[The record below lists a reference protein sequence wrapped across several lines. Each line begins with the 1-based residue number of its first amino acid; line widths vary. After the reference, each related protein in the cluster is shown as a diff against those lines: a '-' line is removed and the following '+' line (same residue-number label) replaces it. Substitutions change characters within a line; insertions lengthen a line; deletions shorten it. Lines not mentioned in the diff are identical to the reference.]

1 VLKTNETLIENK
13 LEHLFNLHNNDR
25 KIWSIKRNEFW
36 KKFFFKNI
44 KMETNRTNEPI
55 LKKSNSLIS
64 FGTNDNAEKSK
75 IDTRYSSS
83 LNKFYRYD
91 VILLF

>member
-1 VLKTNETLIENK
+1 
-13 LEHLFNLHNNDR
+13 
-25 KIWSIKRNEFW
+25 
-36 KKFFFKNI
+36 
-44 KMETNRTNEPI
+44 METNRTNEPI